1 MPIGFTLPF
10 IRTSGSIGLF
20 ETTENELDAA
30 RQNLKSL
37 LLTNWGERPMHF
49 HFGCNFIEFLFETR
63 RSDDFRSAIA
73 DRIVDQVGKWLPYL
87 RLVNLNVLFQ
97 ADDAS
102 IPENGIGIQ
111 MQYVMVSR
119 PDVLQSLFH
128 VATA

>member
-10 IRTSGSIGLF
+10 IKSSGSIGLF
-20 ETTENELDAA
+20 ETTADELDAA

-49 HFGCNFIEFLFETR
+49 HFGCNVIEFLFNPGREEELKA
-63 RSDDFRSAIA
+63 AIA
-73 DRIVDQVGKWLPYL
+73 DRINDQVSKWLPYL
-87 RLVNLNVLFQ
+87 RLIDLNIIFHE
-97 ADDAS
+97 DD
-102 IPENGIGIQ
+102 PKVPDNGIGVF
-111 MQYVMVSR
+111 MRYVMVSR

>member
-10 IRTSGSIGLF
+10 AKSSGSIGLF
-20 ETTENELDAA
+20 DTTGDELDAA

-63 RSDDFRSAIA
+63 RTEDLKAAIA
-73 DRIVDQVGKWLPYL
+73 DRIVDQVNKWIPYL
-87 RLVNLNVLFQ
+87 RLVDLHIFFRT
-97 ADDAS
+97 DDAS
-102 IPENGIGIQ
+102 VPENGIGVK
-111 MQYVMVSR
+111 MRYVMVSR

-128 VATA
+128 IASA